1 MNTALAPPGTMNGR
15 PARLSVGRNCRCSV
29 FIIAPYDRGMKIL
42 ILGATGFI
50 GSAILQR
57 LAADGHQIT
66 GLGRDP
72 DKARSKWPSARWEK
86 ADLAQL
92 SAAAWRLLVE
102 EQDVIVNCA
111 GALQDGLADD
121 LAATQEKA
129 MLSLYEAAKAVGG
142 RRIVQISAR
151 TDGVAS
157 GLPFLATKRRADEAL
172 AASGLPFVIL
182 RPALV
187 IGRNA
192 HGGTALLRSLSSFP
206 GLLPLIHAESPVET
220 VSLDDVAT
228 AVSLVVD
235 GTIPAGSDLDLA
247 AEQTMTLSDLVQHH
261 RTWLGLPAARVI
273 ALPPPLTRPVAWAA
287 DLAGRLGWR
296 SPLRSTAMTVMSEGV
311 RSTRAKPAGLVLA
324 DAAET
329 LAAYPSGVQDLWFAR
344 LYLLKPVVIL
354 TLSLFWLLSG
364 LIPLLDVKAAA
375 AHFPPAIPVSFALA
389 MTVATC
395 LLDIL
400 LGSAVLIRPH
410 ARKAML
416 AMIVTSL
423 AYLAGGTLL
432 EPQLW
437 LDPLG
442 VLVKVLPSITLTL
455 VSLAILDER

>member
-1 MNTALAPPGTMNGR
+1 LPVFRRAGDN
-15 PARLSVGRNCRCSV
+15 LSSVYAVGSDCRCSV
-29 FIIAPYDRGMKIL
+29 SIIAPYDRGMKIL

-57 LAADGHQIT
+57 LAAEGHRIT

-72 DKARSKWPSARWEK
+72 DKARLKWPAAEWIK

-92 SAAAWRLLVE
+92 SAAAWGPLIE
-102 EQDVIVNCA
+102 DQDVVVNCA
-111 GALQDGLADD
+111 GALQGGLSDD

-129 MLSLYEAAKAVGG
+129 MLSLYEAARALGG

-151 TDGVAS
+151 TDGAAA

-192 HGGTALLRSLSSFP
+192 HGLRASLAKP
-206 GLLPLIHAESPVET
+206 G
-220 VSLDDVAT
+220 
-228 AVSLVVD
+228 
-235 GTIPAGSDLDLA
+235 
-247 AEQTMTLSDLVQHH
+247 
-261 RTWLGLPAARVI
+261 
-273 ALPPPLTRPVAWAA
+273 AWVA

-296 SPLRSTAMTVMSEGV
+296 SPLRSTAITVMSEGV
-311 RSTRAKPAGLVLA
+311 RSLRPKPTGLVLA

-329 LAAYPSGVQDLWFAR
+329 LTAHPSGIQDLWFAR
-344 LYLLKPVVIL
+344 LYLLKPAIIL

-364 LIPLLDVKAAA
+364 LIPLLDLSAAA
-375 AHFPPAIPVSFALA
+375 AQFPPVVPGSFAMA
-389 MTVATC
+389 ITVATC

-400 LGSAVLIRPH
+400 LGSAVLVRPH

-416 AMIVTSL
+416 GMILTSL
-423 AYLAGGTLL
+423 AYLAGGSILA
-432 EPQLW
+432 PQLW

-442 VLVKVLPSITLTL
+442 VLVKVLPSIALTL

>member
-1 MNTALAPPGTMNGR
+1 
-15 PARLSVGRNCRCSV
+15 
-29 FIIAPYDRGMKIL
+29 MKIL
-42 ILGATGFI
+42 ILGANGFI

-66 GLGRDP
+66 GLGRNP
-72 DKARSKWPSARWEK
+72 DRARLKWPSARWVK
-86 ADLAQL
+86 ADLSQL
-92 SAAAWRLLVE
+92 SATAWRALIE
-102 EQDVIVNCA
+102 DQDVVVNCA
-111 GALQDGLADD
+111 GALQDGLSDD

-129 MLSLYEAAKAVGG
+129 MLALYQAAQALGG

-151 TDGVAS
+151 TDGAAAD
-157 GLPFLATKRRADEAL
+157 LPFLATKRRADEAL

-187 IGRNA
+187 IGLNA
-192 HGGTALLRSLSSFP
+192 HGGTALLRSLASFP

-228 AVSLVVD
+228 AVSLTVD

-247 AEQTMTLSDLVQHH
+247 AEPPLTLSDLVQQH
-261 RTWLGLPAARVI
+261 RAWLGLPTARTV
-273 ALPPPLTRPVAWAA
+273 ALPAPFAKPVAWAA
-287 DLAGRLGWR
+287 DLAGRLGWH

-311 RSTRAKPAGLVLA
+311 RSTRPKPPGLVLA
-324 DAAET
+324 DATQT
-329 LAAYPSGVQDLWFAR
+329 LAAHPSGVQDLWFAR

-364 LIPLLDVKAAA
+364 LIPLLDVGAAA
-375 AHFPPAIPVSFALA
+375 AHFPPAMPVSFALA

-410 ARKAML
+410 ARRAML
-416 AMIVTSL
+416 GMIVTSL

-442 VLVKVLPSITLTL
+442 VFVKVLPSIALNL
-455 VSLAILDER
+455 ASLAILDER

>member
-1 MNTALAPPGTMNGR
+1 
-15 PARLSVGRNCRCSV
+15 VNCRCSV
-29 FIIAPYDRGMKIL
+29 FIIDPYDRGMKIL

-57 LAADGHQIT
+57 LAAEGHRIT

-72 DKARSKWPSARWEK
+72 DKARLKWPAAEWIK

-92 SAAAWRLLVE
+92 TAAAWSPLIE
-102 EQDVIVNCA
+102 DQDVVVNCA
-111 GALQDGLADD
+111 GALQDGPSDD

-129 MLSLYEAAKAVGG
+129 MLSLYEAARALGG

-151 TDGVAS
+151 TDGAAAD
-157 GLPFLATKRRADEAL
+157 LPFLATKRHADEAL
-172 AASGLPFVIL
+172 AANGLPFVIL

-192 HGGTALLRSLSSFP
+192 HGGTALLRSLASPP

-220 VSLDDVAT
+220 VSLDDVAA
-228 AVSLVVD
+228 AVSLAVD

-247 AEQTMTLSDLVQHH
+247 ADKTLTLSDLVKLH
-261 RTWLGLPAARVI
+261 RTWLGLPAAAAI
-273 ALPPPLTRPVAWAA
+273 ALPAALAKPVTWAA
-287 DLAGRLGWR
+287 DIAGRLGWR

-311 RSTRAKPAGLVLA
+311 RSLRPKPAGLVLA

-329 LAAYPSGVQDLWFAR
+329 LAAHPSGVQDLWFAR
-344 LYLLKPVVIL
+344 LYLLKPAIIL

-364 LIPLLDVKAAA
+364 LIPLLDLSAAA
-375 AHFPPAIPVSFALA
+375 ARFPPIVPGSFAVA
-389 MTVATC
+389 ITVATC

-400 LGSAVLIRPH
+400 LGSAVLVRPH

-416 AMIVTSL
+416 GMILTSL

-432 EPQLW
+432 APQLW

-442 VLVKVLPSITLTL
+442 VLVKVLPSIALTL

>member
-1 MNTALAPPGTMNGR
+1 MPVFRRAGDN
-15 PARLSVGRNCRCSV
+15 LSSVYAVGSDCRCSV
-29 FIIAPYDRGMKIL
+29 SIIAPYDRGMKIL

-57 LAADGHQIT
+57 LAAEGHRIT

-72 DKARSKWPSARWEK
+72 DKARLKWPAAEWIK

-92 SAAAWRLLVE
+92 SAAAWGPLIE
-102 EQDVIVNCA
+102 DQDVVVNCA
-111 GALQDGLADD
+111 GALQDGLSDD

-129 MLSLYEAAKAVGG
+129 MLSLYETARALGG

-151 TDGVAS
+151 TDGAAAS
-157 GLPFLATKRRADEAL
+157 LPFLATKRRADEAL

-192 HGGTALLRSLSSFP
+192 HGGTALLRALASLP
-206 GLLPLIHAESPVET
+206 DLLPLIHAESPVET
-220 VSLDDVAT
+220 VSLNDVAA
-228 AVSLVVD
+228 AVSLAVN

-247 AEQTMTLSDLVQHH
+247 ADKTLTLSDLVQHH
-261 RTWLGLPAARVI
+261 RAWLGLPAVRIV
-273 ALPPPLTRPVAWAA
+273 PLRASLAKPVAWVA

-296 SPLRSTAMTVMSEGV
+296 SPLRSTAITVMSEGV
-311 RSTRAKPAGLVLA
+311 RSLRPKPTGLVLA
-324 DAAET
+324 DAAGT
-329 LAAYPSGVQDLWFAR
+329 LAAHPSGIQDLWFAR
-344 LYLLKPVVIL
+344 LYLLKPAIIL

-364 LIPLLDVKAAA
+364 LIPLLDLSAAA
-375 AHFPPAIPVSFALA
+375 AQFPPVVPGSFAMA
-389 MTVATC
+389 ITVATC

-400 LGSAVLIRPH
+400 LGSAVLVRPH

-416 AMIVTSL
+416 GMILTSL
-423 AYLAGGTLL
+423 AYLAGGSILA
-432 EPQLW
+432 PQLW

-442 VLVKVLPSITLTL
+442 VLVKVLPSIALTL

>member
-1 MNTALAPPGTMNGR
+1 MPALRRTATTF
-15 PARLSVGRNCRCSV
+15 LSVHPTGRDCRCSV
-29 FIIAPYDRGMKIL
+29 FIVAPYDRGMKIL

-57 LAADGHQIT
+57 LAADGHRIT

-72 DKARSKWPSARWEK
+72 DRARLKWPAGEWIK

-92 SAAAWRLLVE
+92 TAAAWRPLIE
-102 EQDVIVNCA
+102 DQDVVVNCA
-111 GALQDGLADD
+111 GALQDGLSDD

-129 MLSLYEAAKAVGG
+129 MLSLYEAARALGG

-151 TDGVAS
+151 TDGAAAN
-157 GLPFLATKRRADEAL
+157 LPFLATKRRADEAL
-172 AASGLPFVIL
+172 RTSGLPFVIL

-192 HGGTALLRSLSSFP
+192 HGGTALLRALASFP
-206 GLLPLIHAESPVET
+206 GPLPLNHAESPVET

-228 AVSLVVD
+228 AVALAVEGS
-235 GTIPAGSDLDLA
+235 IPAGSDLDLA
-247 AEQTMTLSDLVQHH
+247 ADKTLTLSDLVGLH
-261 RTWLGLPAARVI
+261 RTWLGLPAATVI
-273 ALPPPLTRPVAWAA
+273 ALPAAIAKPVTWAA
-287 DLAGRLGWR
+287 DIAGRLGWR

-311 RSTRAKPAGLVLA
+311 RSLRPKPPGLVLA
-324 DAAET
+324 NAAET
-329 LAAYPSGVQDLWFAR
+329 LAAHPSGVQDLWFAR
-344 LYLLKPVVIL
+344 LYLLKPAIIL

-364 LIPLLDVKAAA
+364 LIPLIDVRAAA
-375 AHFPPAIPVSFALA
+375 AQFPPIVPGSFAMA
-389 MTVATC
+389 ITVATC

-400 LGSAVLIRPH
+400 LGSAVLVRPH

-416 AMIVTSL
+416 GMILTSL

-442 VLVKVLPSITLTL
+442 VFVKVLPSIALTL